1 MDIKGQSSSLFDFQ
15 YARNFSDWVEVRASV
30 VDKAIEEVPSGSVAN
45 HNLIKV
51 VSFVEA
57 WRVNVDLRLVDLR
70 DWLIIFFILGLFA
83 KQRSFDQLHWTTVI
97 FLPKD

>member
-57 WRVNVDLRLVDLR
+57 
-70 DWLIIFFILGLFA
+70 
-83 KQRSFDQLHWTTVI
+83 
-97 FLPKD
+97 